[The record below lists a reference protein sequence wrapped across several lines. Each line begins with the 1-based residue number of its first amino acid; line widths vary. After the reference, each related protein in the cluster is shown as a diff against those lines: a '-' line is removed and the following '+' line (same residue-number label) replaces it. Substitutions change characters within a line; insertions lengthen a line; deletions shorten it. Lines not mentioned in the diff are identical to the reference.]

1 MKIAFVIDSLR
12 FGGAQKCS
20 IDLYNA
26 LTEIGYDITFITYR
40 NDKKFKYNSKIK
52 NKIIY
57 IPGLSKKY
65 FFDYVDRFLAK
76 SCGRLYGY
84 LASFFYAYVLQ
95 KKIKINEYDA
105 VFLISDSGFF
115 PFHNIKHTNLF
126 FIAHSHKSSQY
137 LSNIVTKIINRW
149 IMKRV
154 FKHKRIVSI
163 TNEISDDLKKEFGVK
178 AEQLKII
185 PNIIDF
191 DEINT
196 LSNETIDHNLD
207 KKFKYIAHLGR
218 HSKEKRIEDLIH
230 SFSMALRINNELRL
244 ILIGEG
250 PETNNLRKLIKRIG
264 ISDKVI
270 FTGFQQNPY
279 PILKKA
285 KLLVLCSEREGL
297 PTVLIEALSLETY
310 AISSNCLSGPYEI
323 FREKLDKYVFE
334 IGDLKEMNR
343 LILLNTSE
351 ESLLDNQLIMDIRL
365 RYSKKTITERYR
377 GILNDKHF

>member
-1 MKIAFVIDSLR
+1 MKIAFLIDSLR

-40 NDKKFKYNSKIK
+40 NDKKFKYKSKIK

-76 SCGRLYGY
+76 FFGRLYGY

-115 PFHNIKHTNLF
+115 PFHNIRHSNLF

-137 LSNIVTKIINRW
+137 LSNNTTKHLNRW

-163 TNEISDDLKKEFGVK
+163 THEISDDLKKEFGVG
-178 AEQLKII
+178 AEQLTII

-191 DEINT
+191 EEINA
-196 LSNETIDHNLD
+196 LSKETNDHNLD
-207 KKFKYIAHLGR
+207 EKFKYIAHLGR

-230 SFSMALRINNELRL
+230 SFSNVLRIDNELRL

-250 PETNNLRKLIKRIG
+250 PETNNLKKLIKRIG

-270 FTGFQQNPY
+270 LTGFQQNPY
-279 PILKKA
+279 PILKKV

-297 PTVLIEALSLETY
+297 PTVLIEALSLETDV
-310 AISSNCLSGPYEI
+310 ISSNFLSGPYEI
-323 FREKLDKYVFE
+323 FRQNLDKYVFE
-334 IGDLKEMNR
+334 IGDLKEMSR
-343 LILLNTSE
+343 LIFLNTRE
-351 ESLLDNQLIMDIRL
+351 KSLLDKQLVMDVKL
-365 RYSKKTITERYR
+365 RYSKETVTERYKE
-377 GILNDKHF
+377 ILNDK